1 MGALEEAHL
10 ATVAACVCDNDEEE
24 DLLVELGG
32 GKAPGDTMELT
43 VRALLVGIGDDDRRE
58 GLRRTPK
65 SVTKAFPDGTRGIT
79 RGLRML
85 TFIPCFDHLMEASKS
100 STPRSLAHFECFLCQ
115 RTCKEL
121 RLRHERLHCLS

>member
-10 ATVAACVCDNDEEE
+10 ATVATCVCDDDEKE

-65 SVTKAFPDGTRGIT
+65 SVAKAFRDDTRGIT
-79 RGLRML
+79 RGSLPFVLAHARV
-85 TFIPCFDHLMEASKS
+85 
-100 STPRSLAHFECFLCQ
+100 RSLFVPW
-115 RTCKEL
+115 T
-121 RLRHERLHCLS
+121 

>member
-10 ATVAACVCDNDEEE
+10 ATVAACVCDDKEEE

-43 VRALLVGIGDDDRRE
+43 VCALLVGIGDVDRRE

-65 SVTKAFPDGTRGIT
+65 SVARHCCTVNGCCRYV
-79 RGLRML
+79 
-85 TFIPCFDHLMEASKS
+85 
-100 STPRSLAHFECFLCQ
+100 
-115 RTCKEL
+115 L
-121 RLRHERLHCLS
+121 RLLFSSLPTAASSARAGALIRVR